1 MILNIGFEVLFLLKT
16 SLVRGEV
23 AIDQIGRTVI
33 ILVLAGVGAAVK
45 VIPSLKQMPN

>member
-23 AIDQIGRTVI
+23 AIDQIGRTII
-33 ILVLAGVGAAVK
+33 ILVLAVAVAAVK
-45 VIPSLKQMPN
+45 VMPSLKQMPS